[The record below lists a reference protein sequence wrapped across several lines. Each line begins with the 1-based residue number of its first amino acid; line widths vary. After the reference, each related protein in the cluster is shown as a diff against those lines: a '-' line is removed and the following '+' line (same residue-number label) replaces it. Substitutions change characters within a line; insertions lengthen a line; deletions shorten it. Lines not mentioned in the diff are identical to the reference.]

1 MKISPGPIFHLLLGI
16 TSRNFSAALKKEL
29 SNANI
34 MKVEIY
40 YTFVNYL
47 SASCTSLILR
57 YFVFCPMFILLAN
70 FCSSI
75 IKRSFYK
82 FYHTVFQF
90 SFFSFR

>member
-40 YTFVNYL
+40 YTFCKLPFCQLYVFDVK
-47 SASCTSLILR
+47 ILCFLPNV
-57 YFVFCPMFILLAN
+57 YFI
-70 FCSSI
+70 S
-75 IKRSFYK
+75 
-82 FYHTVFQF
+82 
-90 SFFSFR
+90 